1 MTEQIKSA
9 LTKWAEKVLKN
20 ESNWETEQT
29 HAAIQRLYE
38 ISVYYKL
45 LQEEEVQNAKK
56 WGRHQNELKAVLD
69 ALNPSEIEEKSA
81 PEEEDL
87 EVPPLMDTIKNMVTE
102 MPETESYATLFENV
116 ADTPTFITKEEASSS
131 ETILE
136 PKVGEEERKNIN
148 DIFAKTVSIDLND
161 RLSFIKH
168 LFEEDVS
175 AYERVLSQIVTFE
188 RWEEVELFIKQI
200 VKPEYKNWSDKA
212 AIEERFLTILQKN
225 FSV

>member
-69 ALNPSEIEEKSA
+69 SLNPSEIEE
-81 PEEEDL
+81 
-87 EVPPLMDTIKNMVTE
+87 MCTRGRR
-102 MPETESYATLFENV
+102 FG
-116 ADTPTFITKEEASSS
+116 SS
-131 ETILE
+131 
-136 PKVGEEERKNIN
+136 P
-148 DIFAKTVSIDLND
+148 IDGYHK
-161 RLSFIKH
+161 KH
-168 LFEEDVS
+168 GH
-175 AYERVLSQIVTFE
+175 
-188 RWEEVELFIKQI
+188 
-200 VKPEYKNWSDKA
+200 
-212 AIEERFLTILQKN
+212 
-225 FSV
+225 